1 MNHLLRANS
10 LSMSVSL
17 LLAWCAFFPSILNAC
32 TVSGGTYYF
41 PLSSLASTPIDTES
55 FYQQQFGINDIATL
69 KKPSVDIRIKSQTS
83 KNVVLLV
90 DIPNKY
96 ANKPVYLIFENKIEL
111 EKMDDGNQT
120 YEKKS
125 VFSQSEIKFDPTEK
139 SVLVVK
145 QQHPTQYKLNCE
157 FLSIKTS
164 NEIIANEWRF
174 SVIVKASPSAER
186 KTFAIAS
193 IAGESEYCD
202 ARSLYVNTIERAKAL
217 DAARSDGFYQYQ
229 Q

>member
-17 LLAWCAFFPSILNAC
+17 LLAWCVFFPSILNAC

-41 PLSSLASTPIDTES
+41 PLSSLASTPIDAQS
-55 FYQQQFGINDIATL
+55 FYQQRFGINDIATL

-90 DIPNKY
+90 DIPNEF

-111 EKMDDGNQT
+111 EKREDGNQIH
-120 YEKKS
+120 EKKS
-125 VFSQSEIKFDPTEK
+125 VFSQSEIKFDLTEK

-145 QQHPTQYKLNCE
+145 QQHPTQYKLNRE
-157 FLSIKTS
+157 LLSIKTS
-164 NEIIANEWRF
+164 NEIIASEWRF
-174 SVIVKASPSAER
+174 SVIVKASSSAEH

-202 ARSLYVNTIERAKAL
+202 ARSLYVDTMERAKAL